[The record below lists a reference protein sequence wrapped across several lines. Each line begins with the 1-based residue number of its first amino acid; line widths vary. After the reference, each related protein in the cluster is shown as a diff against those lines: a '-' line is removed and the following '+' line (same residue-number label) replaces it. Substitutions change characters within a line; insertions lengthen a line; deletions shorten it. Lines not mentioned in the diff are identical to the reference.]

1 MDRIYEKGAIQ
12 TAPQIP
18 TVPSIGY
25 PVSGNPAT
33 GTPATKPGVWWY
45 HMVIEELLAVITAAG
60 VTPDGATLSQLATA
74 IQSGKLTSAIC
85 GGTVN
90 ALTADYPVPV
100 KTLKDQMVLAVRV
113 PGPNTQ
119 AAVTFTPSTSATNP
133 IAAAPV
139 VKGANQALAVGD
151 LCGDHLLLWNA
162 AYGKWVLL
170 NPATGSKALKIIRQV
185 ITTSGTYTPSAGL
198 VFVDVEVQA
207 PGGGAGGVATTS
219 AGAGGGGAGAYARGL
234 FSASVIGASQVVTIG
249 ASGVGGNSSGT
260 SGTAGGTTSFGALI
274 SCPGG
279 NPGLGATSTNQSKLG
294 GAVTTVPTGGLIN
307 IPGEAGFRGL
317 GSSNGAISAGGHGG
331 RAQLGPGGQDGD
343 TANGGTPAGFG
354 GGGGAGANGAY
365 AGGNGAPAVVVV
377 TEYCYQ

>member
-162 AYGKWVLL
+162 AYGKWVLID
-170 NPATGSKALKIIRQV
+170 PV
-185 ITTSGTYTPSAGL
+185 FSGKWTNSLTPNGYQLYPSGL
-198 VFVDVEVQA
+198 IVQW
-207 PGGGAGGVATTS
+207 GWGTTS
-219 AGAGGGGAGAYARGL
+219 AGGNGETLTFPIPFPHACYAAPANDGGGGVN
-234 FSASVIGASQVVTIG
+234 SVSISTG
-249 ASGVGGNSSGT
+249 GT
-260 SGTAGGTTSFGALI
+260 STATIWTRSYNGSY
-274 SCPGG
+274 
-279 NPGLGATSTNQSKLG
+279 TNASYRY
-294 GAVTTVPTGGLIN
+294 I
-307 IPGEAGFRGL
+307 
-317 GSSNGAISAGGHGG
+317 AIGW
-331 RAQLGPGGQDGD
+331 
-343 TANGGTPAGFG
+343 
-354 GGGGAGANGAY
+354 
-365 AGGNGAPAVVVV
+365 
-377 TEYCYQ
+377 